1 MRAATE
7 KNNSNIKVWMYLVCE
22 EKKSKDFVKERA
34 KVKEKRKIKAGE
46 EGYDESGVWKRR
58 RWQEEE
64 YAIAGKCEGIW
75 CRGSQHTAQ
84 AALTEVVP
92 VPANEANIG
101 FDACNLRAV
110 RLPDALAKMDCL
122 RTLPRLIVILAPGT
136 YMY

>member
-1 MRAATE
+1 M
-7 KNNSNIKVWMYLVCE
+7 
-22 EKKSKDFVKERA
+22 KER
-34 KVKEKRKIKAGE
+34 EKKAGE

-84 AALTEVVP
+84 AALTELVP

-122 RTLPRLIVILAPGT
+122 RRLLD
-136 YMY
+136 